1 MNNEEQLMVIENF
14 ILYLTHVSD
23 SRDPNFDTKISIS
36 PRELYHIAIDYYI
49 EESVNK

>member
-1 MNNEEQLMVIENF
+1 MVIENF
-14 ILYLTHVSD
+14 ILWLTHVSD

-36 PRELYHIAIDYYI
+36 PSELYLSALDYYI